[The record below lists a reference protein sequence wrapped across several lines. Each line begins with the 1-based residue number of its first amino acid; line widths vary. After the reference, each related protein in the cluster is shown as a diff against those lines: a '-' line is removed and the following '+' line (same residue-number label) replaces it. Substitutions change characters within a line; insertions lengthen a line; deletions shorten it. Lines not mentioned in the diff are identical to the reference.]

1 MADSVLPALVKRR
14 ADLAGQ
20 LGTMQTA
27 VQQLHADLACI
38 DAVIR
43 QFDPDYKLETIR
55 PTYRKAASPAEFGAM
70 SRAVLDTLRRA
81 PGPMAVKAIAQAI
94 VAERGLDQ
102 HDQTV
107 RRAMQKRVDM
117 ALRYQRTNGMVAEVA
132 GVGAEV
138 AWKVA
143 G

>member
-81 PGPMAVKAIAQAI
+81 PGPMAVNLYAI
-94 VAERGLDQ
+94 R
-102 HDQTV
+102 
-107 RRAMQKRVDM
+107 
-117 ALRYQRTNGMVAEVA
+117 
-132 GVGAEV
+132 
-138 AWKVA
+138 
-143 G
+143 